1 MKTHGLQTRNKLNKE
16 ELNTIKQ
23 LAETCNKHE
32 NIVLKLNWEMLRKRS
47 GKETND
53 YLFYDSNGE
62 LIGFLGIYQFRSTEV
77 EISGMV
83 HPEHRRKGIFSEM
96 VREVKQECIR
106 RGIPK
111 MIFICQHG
119 SISGKSALESIGAA
133 YSFSEHW
140 MQLEEPSYV
149 VSDGKNV
156 PNIVLRLADS
166 RDNDAIVHLNMAG
179 FDMTEAD
186 AREYLKKNKVTP
198 TNQTF
203 IAELQQE
210 VGSLLPVGKINVR
223 HNVGEA
229 FIYGFSVMT
238 DYRGRG
244 YGRFILSETVAIIK
258 THDDTASIALEVAVD
273 NERALGLYESC
284 GFRVSN
290 ANDYYDLAS
299 DYKTHNR

>member
-16 ELNTIKQ
+16 ELNAIRQ
-23 LAETCNKHE
+23 LAETCNKYE
-32 NIVLKLNWEMLRKRS
+32 NIQLKLNWEMLRERS
-47 GKETND
+47 GMKTND
-53 YLFYDSNGE
+53 YLFYDDNGE

-83 HPEHRRKGIFSEM
+83 HPEHRRKGIFSEL
-96 VREVKQECIR
+96 VREVKQECVS

-111 MIFICQHG
+111 MIFICQHD
-119 SISGKSALESIGAA
+119 SISGKTTLESIGAA

-140 MQLEEPSYV
+140 MQLEEPANV

-156 PNIVLRLADS
+156 PAIVVRLAES
-166 RDNDAIVHLNMAG
+166 RDMDTIVQLDVAG
-179 FDMTEAD
+179 FVMSEAD
-186 AREYLKKNKVTP
+186 AREYVANNKVSP

-210 VGSLLPVGKINVR
+210 DGSLLPIGKINVR
-223 HNVGEA
+223 RDAGIA

-238 DYRGRG
+238 EYRGRG
-244 YGRFILSETVAIIK
+244 FGRFILSETVAVIK
-258 THDDTASIALEVAVD
+258 AHDDKASIALEVAVD

-290 ANDYYDLAS
+290 ANDYFDLAS
-299 DYKTHNR
+299 S